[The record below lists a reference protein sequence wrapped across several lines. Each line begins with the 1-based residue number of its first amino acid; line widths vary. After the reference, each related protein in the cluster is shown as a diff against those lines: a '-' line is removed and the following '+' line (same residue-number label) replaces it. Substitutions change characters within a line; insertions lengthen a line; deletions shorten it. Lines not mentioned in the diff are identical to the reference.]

1 MERYT
6 QLNQIIIIFIEMK
19 NVMREMYLTI
29 EMLIANGAC
38 VKHHN
43 GYGVVAVRN
52 FHFMNLIVDNS

>member
-43 GYGVVAVRN
+43 GRVVAVN
-52 FHFMNLIVDNS
+52 IFFKMILIMYC